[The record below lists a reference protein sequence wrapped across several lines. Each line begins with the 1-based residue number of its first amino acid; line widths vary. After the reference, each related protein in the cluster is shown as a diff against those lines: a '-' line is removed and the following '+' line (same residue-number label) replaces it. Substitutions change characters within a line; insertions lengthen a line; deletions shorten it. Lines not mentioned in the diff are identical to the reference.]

1 MLATCCMK
9 KSAISSN
16 GRAWVWR
23 THRFNKF
30 WSLLVPTKTPLSM
43 LGHIITLWCDVVS
56 WFVHWLQ
63 TYINVWSSGQYLS
76 PSERH
81 LAPSAP
87 MLLSKR
93 LYHEC
98 VCVFVCHC
106 NYTCVCTSDPEA
118 EQSNMLHVRHYQTK
132 RNNMVL
138 YHNLYACL
146 YICTT

>member
-1 MLATCCMK
+1 M
-9 KSAISSN
+9 
-16 GRAWVWR
+16 
-23 THRFNKF
+23 
-30 WSLLVPTKTPLSM
+30 
-43 LGHIITLWCDVVS
+43 
-56 WFVHWLQ
+56 
-63 TYINVWSSGQYLS
+63 S

-81 LAPSAP
+81 LAPSAS
-87 MLLSKR
+87 MLLPSR

-138 YHNLYACL
+138 HHNLYAWCDVT
-146 YICTT
+146 ISIMVCTLTSNLL